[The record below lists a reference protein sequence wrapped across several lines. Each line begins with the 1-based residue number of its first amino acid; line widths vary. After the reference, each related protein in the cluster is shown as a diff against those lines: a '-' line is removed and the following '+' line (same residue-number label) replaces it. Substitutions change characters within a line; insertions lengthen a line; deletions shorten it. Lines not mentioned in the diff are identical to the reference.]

1 MRLLVRKLFCG
12 ADVGKIEKN
21 SYMSGMIMSM
31 LAIVIC
37 LIAMCGSAYAFFTAT
52 LTSESNVIQ
61 AATFDLNI
69 RASNQ
74 NDIQNSTITPGTEEG
89 SYILSVQTLTIN
101 EGENVSETETF
112 NFVLS
117 KQGTATTGY
126 AKVMFEIGEI
136 NQEGYQHSELYTQ
149 QIAANEEQTVSV
161 LVPAGYSVKVTFVP
175 QWGTRSGTEH
185 MINGVVDISTMFA
198 INPAVEVL
206 EEEEKEEVV
215 TESFDAG
222 ICVTD
227 AATGLE
233 CTAIDGAYALHANGV
248 YTVTLTAKEDNTAAK
263 GYGIISVNGQE
274 YYALFDNENG
284 LAEISF
290 TIYPVVDGNCSCSF
304 VAGELP
310 EDIAEEKLIT
320 NGDQIKEESET
331 PEDAQDQQ
339 EEPGTQETTTT
350 TEPPIQQEPP
360 VQPESTENPV
370 DSADSQSSTPEPRD
384 PAEPN
389 PQVEEPE
396 ITPTEE
402 VTE

>member
-1 MRLLVRKLFCG
+1 MESLE
-12 ADVGKIEKN
+12 AEKIKKS
-21 SYMSGMIMSM
+21 SYMSGIITSM

-69 RASNQ
+69 SASKGNS
-74 NDIQNSTITPGTEEG
+74 IQSSTITSGTEEG
-89 SYILSVQTLTIN
+89 SYMLSVQTLTIN

-149 QIAANEEQTVSV
+149 QILADVEQTVSV
-161 LVPAGYSVKVTFVP
+161 LMPPGYSVKVTFVP
-175 QWGTRSGTEH
+175 QWGTYSGTEN
-185 MINGVVDISTMFA
+185 IISNIVDIADMFD
-198 INPAVEVL
+198 IQPVVEIL
-206 EEEEKEEVV
+206 EEEEKEEPV
-215 TESFDAG
+215 TESFDAD

-227 AATGLE
+227 ATTGLE
-233 CTAIDGAYALHANGV
+233 CTTIDGAYALHANGV

-274 YYALFDNENG
+274 YYVVFDSENS
-284 LAEISF
+284 LTEISF
-290 TIYPVVDGNCSCSF
+290 TINTSADGNFSYSF
-304 VAGELP
+304 AAGELP
-310 EDIAEEKLIT
+310 EDIDEEKLIT
-320 NGDQIKEESET
+320 SGSQIGEKSEI
-331 PEDAQDQQ
+331 PEDTQNKQ
-339 EEPGTQETTTT
+339 E
-350 TEPPIQQEPP
+350 EPPIQQEPP
-360 VQPESTENPV
+360 VQPEYTENPEPIV
-370 DSADSQSSTPEPRD
+370 DSPNLTPEPQD
-384 PAEPN
+384 PTEPA